1 MYGGENRGGERWCRQ
16 GLRGSNDFESGV
28 HLDLGDGG
36 GKKALPLIRLPSPS
50 APKKGILNLLLK
62 SGGAGVGLVLAK

>member
-36 GKKALPLIRLPSPS
+36 GKKALPLIRPLPPQ
-50 APKKGILNLLLK
+50 KKGILNLLLK

>member
-36 GKKALPLIRLPSPS
+36 GKKALPLIRPPPPS
-50 APKKGILNLLLK
+50 AQKKGILNLL
-62 SGGAGVGLVLAK
+62 SGGVGVGLVLAK

>member
-36 GKKALPLIRLPSPS
+36 GKKALPLIRPPPPTL
-50 APKKGILNLLLK
+50 KKGILNLLLK

>member
-28 HLDLGDGG
+28 HLDYGDGG
-36 GKKALPLIRLPSPS
+36 GRKALPPP
-50 APKKGILNLLLK
+50 PPNKKGILNLLLK
-62 SGGAGVGLVLAK
+62 SGGLGVGLVLAK